1 MNGQK
6 IDMDKNFSSDRP
18 ISNQHEDK
26 FQRYEFA
33 KRIANTIVERE
44 SEDCIVI
51 GVYGAWGEGKTS
63 VINFIETELKEK
75 ENIIGIK
82 FNPWIYN
89 DENSLLIQFF
99 EKLSVALNSNLN
111 TKGERIGL
119 LFKKYGKLLKIDI
132 PLIGVNL
139 GDAVEGAGDILGDV
153 DIETLKE
160 RIGTILKDNK
170 RKVVIFID
178 DIDRLDKAEIHS
190 IFRLVKLTADFMNTI
205 YILSFDEEMVSA
217 AIGERFGAGNQKS
230 GQNFLEK
237 IIQVPL
243 KIPVAQPEALK
254 QFCFHMVDKAINSNN
269 IFLTED
275 EVRRFVSEFTSN
287 ILIKLDTPR
296 LAVRYGNT
304 LSFSM
309 PLLAGEVNLTDLML
323 IEAIKIFYP
332 SHYEFVKSNPEY
344 FIGSY
349 SERFSYGKDHD
360 KVSSLKEHLELLGK
374 SLTKKQRSCIQ
385 SLLEEL
391 FPRLNEV
398 FHNYASYNDSLTNDW
413 FKQKRIVSPKYFN
426 KYFSYAVIKG
436 EISDIAF
443 QNFLSDVSA
452 QSIDEVASSIKSL
465 VEQSS
470 PDNFLQK
477 IRSIEEDFNWDETI
491 KIAKAISATSEIFPK
506 LDGFSFGFGYETPNG
521 QAAIFIYQLIKKHE
535 NKEEQF
541 SLAIELMTEA
551 KHFEFA
557 YELNSWL
564 RSGDTPEQLIFTNEQ
579 YGQLAMLMI
588 KRALKEADKLPIFE
602 KFPDHVKHIFASW
615 AEQNRKA
622 VTKYINGILRKDKS
636 KVIDLLR
643 AFTPTGY
650 STAVVGPY
658 KTDFTREQYQFFV
671 SIFDKNVVDKTISK
685 VYKDS
690 QVNSEAV
697 KWTHMRHDGTQ
708 SDINIIRQFRHWFQ
722 ADTLAIEVEP
732 TETIE

>member
-1 MNGQK
+1 
-6 IDMDKNFSSDRP
+6 MDKNFSSDRP
-18 ISNQHEDK
+18 ISYQKDDK

-63 VINFIETELKEK
+63 VINFIDTELKEK
-75 ENIIGIK
+75 ENIICIK
-82 FNPWIYN
+82 FNPWRYN

-99 EKLSVALNSNLN
+99 QKLAVSLDANLK
-111 TKGERIGL
+111 TKGEKIGS

-132 PLIGVNL
+132 PIIGLNM
-139 GDAVEGAGDILGDV
+139 GDAVEGAGDILDDV

-160 RIGTILKDNK
+160 RIGVILKENQS
-170 RKVVIFID
+170 KVVIFID
-178 DIDRLDKAEIHS
+178 DIDRLDKVEIHS
-190 IFRLVKLTADFMNTI
+190 IFRLVKLTADFLNTT
-205 YILSFDEEMVSA
+205 YILSFDEEMVSS

-254 QFCFHMVDKAINSNN
+254 QFCFQLVDKAINSNN
-269 IFLTED
+269 ISLTED

-296 LAVRYGNT
+296 LAVRYGNS

-309 PLLAGEVNLTDLML
+309 PLLAGEVNLVDLML
-323 IEAIKIFYP
+323 IEAIKIFFP

-349 SERFSYGKDHD
+349 SGRLSHGKDND
-360 KVSSLKEHLELLGK
+360 KINSLKEHLELLGK
-374 SLTKKQRSCIQ
+374 NLTKKQRSCIQ

-398 FHNYASYNDSLTNDW
+398 FHNYASYDGRLANDW

-443 QNFLSDVSA
+443 QNFLSDVSV
-452 QSIDEVASSIKSL
+452 QSISEVATSINEL

-477 IRSIEEDFNWDETI
+477 IRSIEEDFKWEEST
-491 KIAKAISATSEIFPK
+491 KIAKAITATSETFPK
-506 LDGFSFGFGYETPNG
+506 RDGLSFSFGFETPNG
-521 QAAIFIYQLIKKHE
+521 QAAIFIYQLIKKHS
-535 NKEEQF
+535 NKDEQF
-541 SLAIELMTEA
+541 ALAKELMNEA
-551 KHFEFA
+551 RHFEFA
-557 YELNSWL
+557 YELNNWL
-564 RSGDTPEQLIFTNEQ
+564 RRGDTPEQKIFTNEQ
-579 YGQLAMLMI
+579 YRQLAMVMI
-588 KRALKEADKLPIFE
+588 KRALKEADKQPIFE
-602 KFPDHVKHIFASW
+602 KFPDHVSYLFASW
-615 AEQNRKA
+615 AEQNKKT
-622 VTKYINGILRKDKS
+622 VTKYINGILKKDKA

-658 KTDFTREQYQFFV
+658 KADFTKEQYQFFV
-671 SIFDKNVVDKTISK
+671 SIFDKDVIDKAISK

-690 QVNSEAV
+690 QVNAEEV
-697 KWTHMRHDGTQ
+697 RWTYMMDDGTQ
-708 SDINIIRQFRHWFQ
+708 SDINIVRQFRHWLQ
-722 ADTLAIEVEP
+722 QETIT
-732 TETIE
+732 TETASN

>member
-1 MNGQK
+1 
-6 IDMDKNFSSDRP
+6 MDKNLSSDRP
-18 ISNQHEDK
+18 ISNKQDDK

-63 VINFIETELKEK
+63 VINFIETELREK
-75 ENIIGIK
+75 ENIIALK
-82 FNPWIYN
+82 FNPWRYN

-99 EKLSVALNSNLN
+99 QKLAVALDANLK
-111 TKGERIGL
+111 TTGEKIGL
-119 LFKKYGKLLKIDI
+119 LLKKYGKLLKIDI
-132 PLIGVNL
+132 PLIGVNI
-139 GDAVEGAGDILGDV
+139 GDTVESVGEIFSDV

-160 RIGTILKDNK
+160 RIGAILKENK
-170 RKVVIFID
+170 SKVVIFID
-178 DIDRLDKAEIHS
+178 DIDRLDKIEIHS
-190 IFRLVKLTADFMNTI
+190 IFRLVKLTADFSNTT
-205 YILSFDEEMVSA
+205 YVLSFDEEMVSA

-254 QFCFHMVDKAINSNN
+254 QFCFQLVDNAIISNN
-269 IFLTED
+269 ISLTED

-304 LSFSM
+304 LSFSL
-309 PLLAGEVNLTDLML
+309 PLLAGEVNLVDLML

-332 SHYEFVKSNPEY
+332 NHYDFIKTNPEY
-344 FIGSY
+344 FIGVY
-349 SERFSYGKDHD
+349 SERFLYKKDTE

-374 SLTKKQRSCIQ
+374 NLTKKQINCIQ

-398 FHNYASYNDSLTNDW
+398 FHNYASYNDKVTNDW

-426 KYFSYAVIKG
+426 KFFSYAVIKG

-443 QNFLSDVSA
+443 QNFLSEVSA
-452 QSIDEVASSIKSL
+452 KSIDEVANSIKTL
-465 VEQSS
+465 VKQSS
-470 PDNFLQK
+470 PDNFIQK
-477 IRSIEEDFNWDETI
+477 IRSIEEDFNWDEAV
-491 KIAKAISATSEIFPK
+491 KIAKAISTISEVFPK
-506 LDGFSFGFGYETPNG
+506 SEGFSFSFGFETPNG
-521 QAAIFIYQLIKKHE
+521 QAAIFIYQLIKKNY
-535 NKEEQF
+535 NKKDQF
-541 SLAIELMTEA
+541 SLASELLDYA

-557 YELNSWL
+557 YELNNWF
-564 RSGDTPEQLIFTNEQ
+564 RTGDTPEQKIFTSKQ
-579 YGQLAMLMI
+579 YGQLAMQLI
-588 KRALKEADKLPIFE
+588 KRALKEADTQPIFI
-602 KFPDHVKHIFASW
+602 KFPDHVNSIFALW
-615 AEQNRKA
+615 AEKNKKA
-622 VTKYINGILRKDKS
+622 VTKYINEILKKDKS

-658 KTDFTREQYQFFV
+658 KTDFTKEQYQFFV
-671 SIFDKNVVDKTISK
+671 SIFEKDQINKAISK
-685 VYKDS
+685 SFKEKQLNAEEVR
-690 QVNSEAV
+690 
-697 KWTHMRHDGTQ
+697 WTHMSNDGTQ
-708 SDINIIRQFRHWFQ
+708 SDLNIVRQFRYWLKQ
-722 ADTLAIEVEP
+722 EIVT
-732 TETIE
+732 TETKQIETE

>member
-1 MNGQK
+1 
-6 IDMDKNFSSDRP
+6 MDKNLSSDRP
-18 ISNQHEDK
+18 ISSQQDDK

-51 GVYGAWGEGKTS
+51 GIYGAWGEGKTS
-63 VINFIETELKEK
+63 VINFIETELKEN
-75 ENIIGIK
+75 ENIIAIK
-82 FNPWIYN
+82 FNPWRYN

-99 EKLSVALNSNLN
+99 QKLAVALDAKLN
-111 TKGERIGL
+111 TKGEKIGS

-132 PLIGVNL
+132 PLIGVNI
-139 GDAVEGAGDILGDV
+139 GDAVEGAGDIFGDV

-160 RIGTILKDNK
+160 RIGAILKENK

-190 IFRLVKLTADFMNTI
+190 IFRLVKLTADFLNTT

-254 QFCFHMVDKAINSNN
+254 QFCFQLVDKAINSTN
-269 IFLTED
+269 ISLTED
-275 EVRRFVSEFTSN
+275 EVRRFVREFTSN

-309 PLLAGEVNLTDLML
+309 PLLAGEVNLVDLML

-332 SHYEFVKSNPEY
+332 NYYEFVKSNPEY

-349 SERFSYGKDHD
+349 SERFSSGKDTN
-360 KVSSLKEHLELLGK
+360 KVSSLKEHLELLGTN
-374 SLTKKQRSCIQ
+374 LTKKQRSCIQ
-385 SLLEEL
+385 QLLEEL

-398 FHNYASYNDSLTNDW
+398 FHNYTSYDGRLTNDW
-413 FKQKRIVSPKYFN
+413 FKQKRIVSPKYFS

-452 QSIDEVASSIKSL
+452 QSIDEVASSIKTL

-477 IRSIEEDFNWDETI
+477 IRSIEEDFKWDEAI
-491 KIAKAISATSEIFPK
+491 KIAKAISATSQVFPK
-506 LDGFSFGFGYETPNG
+506 RDGFSFGFGFETPNG
-521 QAAIFIYQLIKKHE
+521 QAAILIYQLIKKHE
-535 NKEEQF
+535 NKDEQF
-541 SLAIELMTEA
+541 SLARELMTEA
-551 KHFEFA
+551 KYFEFA
-557 YELNSWL
+557 YELNDWL
-564 RSGDTPEQLIFTNEQ
+564 RTGDTPEQKIFTNEQ
-579 YGQLAMLMI
+579 YQQLAMLMI

-602 KFPDHVKHIFASW
+602 KFPDHVNYLFASW
-615 AEQNRKA
+615 AEQNKKA

-643 AFTPTGY
+643 AFTPTAY

-658 KTDFTREQYQFFV
+658 KSDFTKEQYQFLV
-671 SIFDKNVVDKTISK
+671 SIFDKNVIKKAILK
-685 VYKDS
+685 NYKE
-690 QVNSEAV
+690 SELNAEQV
-697 KWTHMRHDGTQ
+697 KWTGMRKKIQTDL
-708 SDINIIRQFRHWFQ
+708 NIVRQFYHWFQ
-722 ADTLAIEVEP
+722 ADSKTIAVEPIEAIE
-732 TETIE
+732 

>member
-1 MNGQK
+1 
-6 IDMDKNFSSDRP
+6 MDKNFSSDRP
-18 ISNQHEDK
+18 ISNQQDDK

-75 ENIIGIK
+75 NNIIAIK
-82 FNPWIYN
+82 FNPWRYN

-99 EKLSVALNSNLN
+99 QKLAVALDANLK
-111 TKGERIGL
+111 TTGEKIGS

-132 PLIGVNL
+132 PLIGVNI
-139 GDAVEGAGDILGDV
+139 GDAVEGAGDILADV

-160 RIGTILKDNK
+160 RIGAILKENK
-170 RKVVIFID
+170 SKVVIFID
-178 DIDRLDKAEIHS
+178 DIDRLDKVEVHS
-190 IFRLVKLTADFMNTI
+190 IFRLVKLTADFLNTT

-254 QFCFHMVDKAINSNN
+254 QFCFQLVDKAINSNN
-269 IFLTED
+269 ISLTED
-275 EVRRFVSEFTSN
+275 EARRFVSEFTSN
-287 ILIKLDTPR
+287 VLIKLETPR
-296 LAVRYGNT
+296 LAVRYGNS
-304 LSFSM
+304 LSFSL
-309 PLLAGEVNLTDLML
+309 PLLAGEVNLVDLML

-349 SERFSYGKDHD
+349 SERFSYGKDND

-374 SLTKKQRSCIQ
+374 NLTKKQRSCIQ

-398 FHNYASYNDSLTNDW
+398 FHNYASYDGRLTNDW

-443 QNFLSDVSA
+443 QNFLADVSA
-452 QSIDEVASSIKSL
+452 QSIEEVASSIKTL

-477 IRSIEEDFNWDETI
+477 IRSIEEDFKWEEAV
-491 KIAKAISATSEIFPK
+491 KIAKAISATSEVFPQR
-506 LDGFSFGFGYETPNG
+506 DSFSFGFGFETPNG
-521 QAAIFIYQLIKKHE
+521 QAAIFIYQLIKKH
-535 NKEEQF
+535 NDKDEQF
-541 SLAIELMTEA
+541 ALAKELMDEA

-557 YELNSWL
+557 YELNNWL
-564 RSGDTPEQLIFTNEQ
+564 RSGDTPEQKLFTNEQ
-579 YGQLAMLMI
+579 YGQLAIVMI
-588 KRALKEADKLPIFE
+588 KRALKEADKQPIFE
-602 KFPDHVKHIFASW
+602 KFPDHVNYIIGSW
-615 AEQNRKA
+615 AEQDRPGL
-622 VTKYINGILRKDKS
+622 TKYIKGILNKTPNKS
-636 KVIDLLR
+636 IDLLR

-658 KTDFTREQYQFFV
+658 KTDFTKEQYRYFV
-671 SIFDKNVVDKTISK
+671 SLFDKTYINKIVAK
-685 VYKDS
+685 VYSDED
-690 QVNSEAV
+690 VNAEEV
-697 KWTHMRHDGTQ
+697 KWTSMREKTQ
-708 SDINIIRQFRHWFQ
+708 TDLNIVRQFRHWLQ
-722 ADTLAIEVEP
+722 ADTL
-732 TETIE
+732 TIEIEPPAPIE

>member
-1 MNGQK
+1 
-6 IDMDKNFSSDRP
+6 MDKNFSSDRP
-18 ISNQHEDK
+18 ISKQQDDK

-63 VINFIETELKEK
+63 VINFIETELREK
-75 ENIIGIK
+75 ENIIAIK
-82 FNPWIYN
+82 FNPWRYN

-99 EKLSVALNSNLN
+99 QKLAVALDAKLK
-111 TKGERIGL
+111 TTGEKIGS

-132 PLIGVNL
+132 PLVGVNI

-160 RIGTILKDNK
+160 RIGAILKENK
-170 RKVVIFID
+170 SKVVIFID
-178 DIDRLDKAEIHS
+178 DIDRLDKVEIHS
-190 IFRLVKLTADFMNTI
+190 IFRLVKLTADFLNTT
-205 YILSFDEEMVSA
+205 YVLSFDEEMVSA
-217 AIGERFGAGNQKS
+217 AIGERFGAGDQKS

-254 QFCFHMVDKAINSNN
+254 QFCFQLVDKAINSNN

-275 EVRRFVSEFTSN
+275 EVKRFVSEFTSN

-304 LSFSM
+304 LSFSL
-309 PLLAGEVNLTDLML
+309 PLLAGEVNLVDLML

-332 SHYEFVKSNPEY
+332 SHYKFIKSNPEY

-349 SERFSYGKDHD
+349 SERFTNGKDTE
-360 KVSSLKEHLELLGK
+360 KVNSLKEHLELLGEN
-374 SLTKKQRSCIQ
+374 LTKKQRSCIQ

-391 FPRLNEV
+391 FPRLNEA
-398 FHNYASYNDSLTNDW
+398 FHNYVSYDGRLTNYW
-413 FKQKRIVSPKYFN
+413 FKQRRIVSPKYFN

-452 QSIDEVASSIKSL
+452 QSIDEVASSIKTL

-477 IRSIEEDFNWDETI
+477 IRSIEEDFKWEEAV
-491 KIAKAISATSEIFPK
+491 KISKAISAISEVFPK
-506 LDGFSFGFGYETPNG
+506 RDGFSFGFGFETPNG
-521 QAAIFIYQLIKKHE
+521 QAAIFIYQLIKKHD
-535 NKEEQF
+535 NKNEQF
-541 SLAIELMTEA
+541 SLASELMDEA

-557 YELNSWL
+557 YELNNWL
-564 RSGDTPEQLIFTNEQ
+564 RTGDTPEQKLFTSGQ
-579 YGQLAMLMI
+579 YGQLAMQMI
-588 KRALKEADKLPIFE
+588 KRVLKEADKQPIFE
-602 KFPDHVKHIFASW
+602 KFPDHVNYIFASW
-615 AEQNRKA
+615 AEQNKNA
-622 VTKYINGILRKDKS
+622 VTKYINGILKKDKS

-658 KTDFTREQYQFFV
+658 KTDFTKEQYQFFV
-671 SIFDKNVVDKTISK
+671 SIFDKKVIDKAISK
-685 VYKDS
+685 TYTDS
-690 QVNSEAV
+690 QLNTEEVMW
-697 KWTHMRHDGTQ
+697 KHMRNDTTQ
-708 SDINIIRQFRHWFQ
+708 SDINLARQFRYWLKQ
-722 ADTLAIEVEP
+722 EAVTIETNTP
-732 TETIE
+732 TETE

>member
-1 MNGQK
+1 
-6 IDMDKNFSSDRP
+6 MDKNFSSDRP
-18 ISNQHEDK
+18 ISKQQDDK

-33 KRIANTIVERE
+33 KRIASTIVERE

-75 ENIIGIK
+75 ENIIAIK
-82 FNPWIYN
+82 FNPWRYN

-99 EKLSVALNSNLN
+99 QKLAVALDANLK
-111 TKGERIGL
+111 TTGEKIGS

-132 PLIGVNL
+132 PLIGVNI

-160 RIGTILKDNK
+160 RIGTILKENK
-170 RKVVIFID
+170 SKVVIFID
-178 DIDRLDKAEIHS
+178 DIDRLDKVEIHS
-190 IFRLVKLTADFMNTI
+190 IFRLVKLTADFLNTT

-254 QFCFHMVDKAINSNN
+254 QFCFQLVEKAINSNN
-269 IFLTED
+269 ISLTED

-304 LSFSM
+304 LSFSL
-309 PLLAGEVNLTDLML
+309 PLLAGEVNLVDLML

-349 SERFSYGKDHD
+349 SERFSYGKDTD
-360 KVSSLKEHLELLGK
+360 KVRSLKEHLELLGK
-374 SLTKKQRSCIQ
+374 NLTKKQKSCIQ
-385 SLLEEL
+385 GLLEEL

-398 FHNYASYNDSLTNDW
+398 FHNYASYDGRLTNDW

-443 QNFLSDVSA
+443 QKFLSDVST
-452 QSIDEVASSIKSL
+452 QSIDEVASSIKTL

-477 IRSIEEDFNWDETI
+477 IRSIEEDFKWEEAV
-491 KIAKAISATSEIFPK
+491 KISKAISATSEIFPK
-506 LDGFSFGFGYETPNG
+506 GDGFSIGFGLGFETPNG
-521 QAAIFIYQLIKKHE
+521 QAAIFIYQLIKKND
-535 NKEEQF
+535 NKNEQF
-541 SLAIELMTEA
+541 SMASELMNEA

-557 YELNSWL
+557 YELNNWL
-564 RSGDTPEQLIFTNEQ
+564 RTGDTPEQKIFTNEQ
-579 YGQLAMLMI
+579 YGQLAMQMI

-602 KFPDHVKHIFASW
+602 KFPDHVNYILGSW
-615 AEQNRKA
+615 AEQDKPGL
-622 VTKYINGILRKDKS
+622 TKYIKGILNKTPSKS
-636 KVIDLLR
+636 IDLLR

-650 STAVVGPY
+650 STAVVGPC
-658 KTDFTREQYQFFV
+658 KTDFTKEQYQYFI
-671 SIFDKNVVDKTISK
+671 SLFDKSYINKAIAK
-685 VYKDS
+685 VYSDEE
-690 QVNSEAV
+690 VNAEEL
-697 KWTHMRHDGTQ
+697 KWTSMREKTQ
-708 SDINIIRQFRHWFQ
+708 TDLNIVRQFRHWLK
-722 ADTLAIEVEP
+722 ADIV
-732 TETIE
+732 TIEIEPQVE

>member
-1 MNGQK
+1 
-6 IDMDKNFSSDRP
+6 MDKNFSSDRP
-18 ISNQHEDK
+18 ISNQQDDK

-63 VINFIETELKEK
+63 VINFIEIELKEK
-75 ENIIGIK
+75 KNIIAIK
-82 FNPWIYN
+82 FNPWRYN

-99 EKLSVALNSNLN
+99 QKLAIALDANLKTTGEK
-111 TKGERIGL
+111 IGS

-132 PLIGVNL
+132 PLIGVNV
-139 GDAVEGAGDILGDV
+139 GDAVEGVGDILGDV

-160 RIGTILKDNK
+160 RIGAILKENK
-170 RKVVIFID
+170 SKVVIFID
-178 DIDRLDKAEIHS
+178 DIDRLDKVEIHS
-190 IFRLVKLTADFMNTI
+190 IFRLVKLTADFLNTT

-254 QFCFHMVDKAINSNN
+254 QFCFQLVDKAINSNN
-269 IFLTED
+269 ISLTED

-304 LSFSM
+304 LSFSL
-309 PLLAGEVNLTDLML
+309 PLLAGEVNLVDLML

-332 SHYEFVKSNPEY
+332 SHYEFLKSNPEY
-344 FIGSY
+344 FIGSF
-349 SERFSYGKDHD
+349 SERFSYGKDTD

-374 SLTKKQRSCIQ
+374 NLTKKQRSCIQ

-398 FHNYASYNDSLTNDW
+398 FHNYASYNRRLTNDW

-443 QNFLSDVSA
+443 QNFLADVSA
-452 QSIDEVASSIKSL
+452 QSIEEVASSVKTL

-477 IRSIEEDFNWDETI
+477 VRSIEEDFKWEEAV
-491 KIAKAISATSEIFPK
+491 KIAKAISATSEVFPK
-506 LDGFSFGFGYETPNG
+506 RDGFSFSFGYETPNG
-521 QAAIFIYQLIKKHE
+521 QAAIFIYQLIKKHD

-541 SLAIELMTEA
+541 SLASELMDEA

-557 YELNSWL
+557 YELNDWL
-564 RSGDTPEQLIFTNEQ
+564 RTGDTPEQKIFTNEQ

-588 KRALKEADKLPIFE
+588 KRAMKEADKLPIFE
-602 KFPDHVKHIFASW
+602 KFPDHVNYIISSW
-615 AEQNRKA
+615 AEQDKPGL
-622 VTKYINGILRKDKS
+622 TKYIKGILNKTPSKS
-636 KVIDLLR
+636 IDLLR

-658 KTDFTREQYQFFV
+658 KTDFTREQYQYFV
-671 SIFDKNVVDKTISK
+671 SLFDKTFINKIVAK
-685 VYKDS
+685 VYSDEE
-690 QVNSEAV
+690 VNTEEV
-697 KWTHMRHDGTQ
+697 RWTSMREKTQ
-708 SDINIIRQFRHWFQ
+708 TDLNLVRQFRHWLQ
-722 ADTLAIEVEP
+722 ADTF
-732 TETIE
+732 TIEIKPVE

>member
-1 MNGQK
+1 
-6 IDMDKNFSSDRP
+6 MDKNLSSDRP
-18 ISNQHEDK
+18 ISNKQDDK

-33 KRIANTIVERE
+33 ERIANTIEERE

-63 VINFIETELKEK
+63 VINFIERELREK
-75 ENIIGIK
+75 ENIITIK
-82 FNPWIYN
+82 FNPWRYN

-99 EKLSVALNSNLN
+99 QKLAVALDANLE
-111 TKGERIGL
+111 TTGEKIGS

-132 PLIGVNL
+132 PLIGLNI
-139 GDAVEGAGDILGDV
+139 GDAVEGAGDILGEV

-160 RIGTILKDNK
+160 RIGAILKENK
-170 RKVVIFID
+170 SKVVIFID
-178 DIDRLDKAEIHS
+178 DIDRLDKVEIHS
-190 IFRLVKLTADFMNTI
+190 IFRLVKLTADFLNTI

-254 QFCFHMVDKAINSNN
+254 QFCFELVDKALNSNN
-269 IFLTED
+269 ISLTED

-304 LSFSM
+304 LSFSL
-309 PLLAGEVNLTDLML
+309 PLLVGEVNLIDLML

-332 SHYEFVKSNPEY
+332 SHYEFIKFNPEY

-349 SERFSYGKDHD
+349 SERFSHGKDTE
-360 KVSSLKEHLELLGK
+360 KISSLKEQLELLGK
-374 SLTKKQRSCIQ
+374 NLTKKQRGCIQ

-398 FHNYASYNDSLTNDW
+398 FHNYASYDGTLTNNW

-443 QNFLSDVSA
+443 QNLLSDIST
-452 QSIDEVASSIKSL
+452 QSIDEVASSIKTL
-465 VEQSS
+465 VKQSS

-477 IRSIEEDFNWDETI
+477 IRSIEEDFKWDESV
-491 KIAKAISATSEIFPK
+491 KIAKAISSISEVFPK
-506 LDGFSFGFGYETPNG
+506 SDGFSFGFGFETPNG
-521 QAAIFIYQLIKKHE
+521 QAAIFIYQLIKKNY
-535 NKEEQF
+535 NKIEQF
-541 SLAIELMTEA
+541 SLASELMDEA
-551 KHFEFA
+551 QHFEFA
-557 YELNSWL
+557 YELNNWF
-564 RSGDTPEQLIFTNEQ
+564 RTGDTPDQKIFTSEQ
-579 YGQLAMLMI
+579 YGQLAIQLI
-588 KRALKEADKLPIFE
+588 HRALKEADKQPIFI
-602 KFPDHVKHIFASW
+602 KFPDHVTYLFASW
-615 AEQNRKA
+615 AEKDKKA
-622 VTKYINGILRKDKS
+622 VTKYINGILKKDNS

-658 KTDFTREQYQFFV
+658 KTDFTKEQYQFFI
-671 SIFDKNVVDKTISK
+671 SIFEKDVIDKAISK
-685 VYKDS
+685 SFKKG
-690 QVNSEAV
+690 QLNEEEAR
-697 KWTHMRHDGTQ
+697 WTHMRNDGTQ
-708 SDINIIRQFRHWFQ
+708 SDLNIARQFRYWLNQ
-722 ADTLAIEVEP
+722 EKLKIE
-732 TETIE
+732 TNTQIEQE

>member
-1 MNGQK
+1 
-6 IDMDKNFSSDRP
+6 MDKNFSSDRP
-18 ISNQHEDK
+18 ISYQQDDK

-75 ENIIGIK
+75 ENIVTIK
-82 FNPWIYN
+82 FNPWRYN

-99 EKLSVALNSNLN
+99 QKLAFTLDAKLKTTGEK
-111 TKGERIGL
+111 IGS

-132 PLIGVNL
+132 PLIGVNV
-139 GDAVEGAGDILGDV
+139 GDAVEGAGDILGEV

-160 RIGTILKDNK
+160 RIGIILKENK
-170 RKVVIFID
+170 SKVVIFID
-178 DIDRLDKAEIHS
+178 DIDRLDKVEIHS
-190 IFRLVKLTADFMNTI
+190 IFRLVKLTADFLNTT

-243 KIPVAQPEALK
+243 KIPVAQPDALK
-254 QFCFHMVDKAINSNN
+254 QFCFQLVDKAINSNN
-269 IFLTED
+269 ISLSED
-275 EVRRFVSEFTSN
+275 EARRFVSEFTSN

-304 LSFSM
+304 LSFSL
-309 PLLAGEVNLTDLML
+309 PLLAGEVNLVDLML

-332 SHYEFVKSNPEY
+332 SYYEFVKSNPEY

-349 SERFSYGKDHD
+349 SEKFSFEKDTD
-360 KVSSLKEHLELLGK
+360 KVSSLKEHLEALGK
-374 SLTKKQRSCIQ
+374 ELTKKQRSCIQ

-398 FHNYASYNDSLTNDW
+398 FHNHASYDGRLTNDW

-443 QNFLSDVSA
+443 QNLLSEVST
-452 QSIDEVASSIKSL
+452 QSIDEVASSIKTL

-477 IRSIEEDFNWDETI
+477 IRSIEEDLKWEKAV
-491 KIAKAISATSEIFPK
+491 KIAKAISATSEIFPMR
-506 LDGFSFGFGYETPNG
+506 DGFSFGFGFEAPNA
-521 QAAIFIYQLIKKHE
+521 QAAIFIYQLIKKHSI
-535 NKEEQF
+535 KDEQF
-541 SLAIELMTEA
+541 SLASELMQEA
-551 KHFEFA
+551 NHFEFA
-557 YELNSWL
+557 YELNNWL
-564 RSGDTPEQLIFTNEQ
+564 RSGDTPKEKIFTNKQ
-579 YGQLAMLMI
+579 YQELAMLMI
-588 KRALKEADKLPIFE
+588 KRALKEADQMPIFE
-602 KFPDHVKHIFASW
+602 KFPDHANFLFASW
-615 AEQNRKA
+615 AEQNKKA
-622 VTKYINGILRKDKS
+622 VTKYINRILRKDKS

-650 STAVVGPY
+650 STAVIGPY
-658 KTDFTREQYQFFV
+658 KTDFTKERYQFFI
-671 SIFDKNVVDKTISK
+671 SIFDKNLIDKTISK
-685 VYKDS
+685 AYKGS
-690 QVNSEAV
+690 QVRSEVV
-697 KWTHMRHDGTQ
+697 KWTHMRYDGTQ
-708 SDINIIRQFRHWFQ
+708 SDINIIRQFRYWFQ
-722 ADTLAIEVEP
+722 SDIATIEEEP
-732 TETIE
+732 TE

>member
-1 MNGQK
+1 
-6 IDMDKNFSSDRP
+6 MDKNFSSDRP
-18 ISNQHEDK
+18 ISNQQEDK

-33 KRIANTIVERE
+33 KRIANTIVDRE

-63 VINFIETELKEK
+63 VINFIETELKEMD
-75 ENIIGIK
+75 NIIAIK
-82 FNPWIYN
+82 FNPWRYN

-99 EKLSVALNSNLN
+99 QKLAVALDANLK
-111 TKGERIGL
+111 TTGEKIGS

-132 PLIGVNL
+132 PLIGVNI

-153 DIETLKE
+153 DIENLKE
-160 RIGTILKDNK
+160 RIGAILKENK
-170 RKVVIFID
+170 SKVVIFID
-178 DIDRLDKAEIHS
+178 DIDRLDKVEIHS
-190 IFRLVKLTADFMNTI
+190 IFRLVKLTADFLNTT

-254 QFCFHMVDKAINSNN
+254 QFCFQLVDKAINSNN
-269 IFLTED
+269 ISLTED

-304 LSFSM
+304 LSFSL
-309 PLLAGEVNLTDLML
+309 PLLAGEVNLVDLML

-349 SERFSYGKDHD
+349 SERFSYGKDTD
-360 KVSSLKEHLELLGK
+360 KVNSLKEHLEVLGRD
-374 SLTKKQRSCIQ
+374 LTKKQKSCIQ

-398 FHNYASYNDSLTNDW
+398 FHNYASYDGRLTNDW
-413 FKQKRIVSPKYFN
+413 FKHKRIVSPKYFN

-443 QNFLSDVSA
+443 QNFLSDVSS

-477 IRSIEEDFNWDETI
+477 IRSIEEDFKWDEAI
-491 KIAKAISATSEIFPK
+491 KIAKAISATSEVFPK
-506 LDGFSFGFGYETPNG
+506 RDGFSFGFGFETPNG

-535 NKEEQF
+535 NKDEQF
-541 SLAIELMTEA
+541 SLASELMTEA

-557 YELNSWL
+557 YELNNWL
-564 RSGDTPEQLIFTNEQ
+564 RTGDTPEQKIFTNEQ
-579 YGQLAMLMI
+579 YQQLAMLMI

-602 KFPDHVKHIFASW
+602 KFPDHVNYLFASW
-615 AEQNRKA
+615 AEQNKKA

-708 SDINIIRQFRHWFQ
+708 TDINIIRQFRHWFQ
-722 ADTLAIEVEP
+722 ADTLTMEVEP
-732 TETIE
+732 TEIIE

>member
-1 MNGQK
+1 
-6 IDMDKNFSSDRP
+6 MDKNFSSDRP
-18 ISNQHEDK
+18 ISNQQDDK
-26 FQRYEFA
+26 FQRYDFA
-33 KRIANTIVERE
+33 KRIANTIVERK

-75 ENIIGIK
+75 ENIIVIK
-82 FNPWIYN
+82 FNPWRYN

-99 EKLSVALNSNLN
+99 QKLAVALDANLK
-111 TKGERIGL
+111 TTGEKIGS

-132 PLIGVNL
+132 PLIGVNI
-139 GDAVEGAGDILGDV
+139 GAAVEGAGDILADV

-160 RIGTILKDNK
+160 RIGAILKENES
-170 RKVVIFID
+170 KVVIFID
-178 DIDRLDKAEIHS
+178 DIDRLDKVEIHS
-190 IFRLVKLTADFMNTI
+190 IFRLVKLTADFLNTT

-243 KIPVAQPEALK
+243 KIPLAQPEALK
-254 QFCFHMVDKAINSNN
+254 QFCFLLVDKAINSNN
-269 IFLTED
+269 ISPTEN
-275 EVRRFVSEFTSN
+275 EVRRFVKEFTSN

-304 LSFSM
+304 LSFSL
-309 PLLAGEVNLTDLML
+309 PLLAGEVNLVDLML

-332 SHYEFVKSNPEY
+332 GHYEFVKSNPEY

-349 SERFSYGKDHD
+349 SERLSNRKDTD
-360 KVSSLKEHLELLGK
+360 KVNSLKEHLELLGK
-374 SLTKKQRSCIQ
+374 NLTKKQRSCIQ

-398 FHNYASYNDSLTNDW
+398 FHNYASYDGRLINDW
-413 FKQKRIVSPKYFN
+413 FKQKRIASAKYFN

-452 QSIDEVASSIKSL
+452 QSIDEVAGSIKIL

-477 IRSIEEDFNWDETI
+477 IRSIEEDFKWEDAV
-491 KIAKAISATSEIFPK
+491 KIAKAISVTSEAFPK
-506 LDGFSFGFGYETPNG
+506 REGFSFAFGFETPNG
-521 QAAIFIYQLIKKHE
+521 QAAIFIYQLITNHN
-535 NKEEQF
+535 NKDEQF
-541 SLAIELMTEA
+541 ALAKELVNGA

-557 YELNSWL
+557 YELNNWL
-564 RSGDTPEQLIFTNEQ
+564 RSGDTTEQKLFNNVQ
-579 YGQLAMLMI
+579 NLQLAMLMI
-588 KRALKEADKLPIFE
+588 KRALKEADKQPIFE
-602 KFPDHVKHIFASW
+602 KFPDHINHIIGSW
-615 AEQNRKA
+615 AEQDKPGL
-622 VTKYINGILRKDKS
+622 TKYIKGILNKTPNKS
-636 KVIDLLR
+636 IDLLR

-658 KTDFTREQYQFFV
+658 KTDFTQEQYQYFV
-671 SIFDKNVVDKTISK
+671 SLFDKAYINKVIAK
-685 VYKDS
+685 VYSDEEI
-690 QVNSEAV
+690 NAEEV
-697 KWTHMRHDGTQ
+697 KWTSRREKTQ
-708 SDINIIRQFRHWFQ
+708 SDLNIVRQFRHWLE
-722 ADTLAIEVEP
+722 AEIL
-732 TETIE
+732 TIEPQTPVE

>member
-1 MNGQK
+1 
-6 IDMDKNFSSDRP
+6 MDKNFSSDRP
-18 ISNQHEDK
+18 ISNQQDDK

-75 ENIIGIK
+75 ENIIAIK
-82 FNPWIYN
+82 FNPWRYN

-99 EKLSVALNSNLN
+99 QKLAVALDANLK
-111 TKGERIGL
+111 TTGEKIGS

-132 PLIGVNL
+132 PLIGVNI

-160 RIGTILKDNK
+160 RIGAILKENK
-170 RKVVIFID
+170 SKVVIFID
-178 DIDRLDKAEIHS
+178 DIDRLDKVEIHS
-190 IFRLVKLTADFMNTI
+190 IFRLVKLTADFLNTT

-254 QFCFHMVDKAINSNN
+254 QFCFQLVDKAINSNN
-269 IFLTED
+269 ITLTED

-304 LSFSM
+304 LSFSL
-309 PLLAGEVNLTDLML
+309 PLLAGEVNLVDLML

-349 SERFSYGKDHD
+349 SERFSYGKDND
-360 KVSSLKEHLELLGK
+360 KVSSLKEHLDLLGK
-374 SLTKKQRSCIQ
+374 NLTKKQRSCIQ
-385 SLLEEL
+385 DLLEEL
-391 FPRLNEV
+391 FPRLKEV
-398 FHNYASYNDSLTNDW
+398 FHNYASFDGRLTNDW

-452 QSIDEVASSIKSL
+452 QSIDEVTSSIKTL

-477 IRSIEEDFNWDETI
+477 IRSIEEDFKWEEAI
-491 KIAKAISATSEIFPK
+491 KIAKAISATSEVFPK
-506 LDGFSFGFGYETPNG
+506 RDGFSFGFGFETPNG
-521 QAAIFIYQLIKKHE
+521 QAAIFIYQLIKKHN

-541 SLAIELMTEA
+541 SLASELMDQA

-557 YELNSWL
+557 YELNNWM
-564 RSGDTPEQLIFTNEQ
+564 RTGDTPEQKIFTIEQ

-588 KRALKEADKLPIFE
+588 KRALKEAGKLPIFE
-602 KFPDHVKHIFASW
+602 KFPDHANYIIDSW
-615 AEQNRKA
+615 AEKDKPGL
-622 VTKYINGILRKDKS
+622 TKYIKGILNKTPNKS
-636 KVIDLLR
+636 IDLLR

-650 STAVVGPY
+650 SSAVVGPY
-658 KTDFTREQYQFFV
+658 KADFTNEQYQYFV
-671 SIFDKNVVDKTISK
+671 SLFDKAYINKIVAK
-685 VYKDS
+685 VYSDEEI
-690 QVNSEAV
+690 NAEEV
-697 KWTHMRHDGTQ
+697 KWTSMREKTQ
-708 SDINIIRQFRHWFQ
+708 NDLNIVRQFRHWLQ
-722 ADTLAIEVEP
+722 VDTV
-732 TETIE
+732 TIEIEPSE